1 MFSLS
6 ILACSGKENSTTSL
20 NEVDND
26 NEIDSSNV
34 VVTDNGTNDEED
46 DDIYPMPDEYYVEWA
61 IPDAANIPDENIIA
75 FNDMLSDNGY
85 DFGVK
90 FINLDFDDYSE
101 ALKEYSPDIAFIGFD
116 DIAKDKTTSVI
127 ASGYFENLDS
137 YLENSTIY
145 SKMSSKL
152 WDSVRYNGSIFTI
165 PNCSAQD
172 APVSIAFNLDKV
184 SKDVAESFDGN
195 ISEIKDILEDGIL
208 LYQVV
213 GFEFASY
220 YGYEYKSGVLV
231 SEDGDVLNFF
241 DSEECV
247 DWLRTINEL
256 YVNNQVTDD
265 TAKDWTIC
273 ITKDVGALDSE
284 NTYVY
289 AKKAI
294 IGTRYSASTGILSA
308 SDKKDDAFKL
318 LELLHTDSDYANCL
332 IYGTEFLEKDGYAV
346 NTAGEVID
354 SYLYK
359 LILGL
364 NESLLWTTDN
374 LLKFESYEDKIDYYD
389 KSVVESPAMD
399 VQLENDTSELFEI
412 MQNQIYLWQS
422 DNLESDINN
431 LKTSLQASNI
441 EAVISE
447 MSDKISAK
455 QQ

>member
-1 MFSLS
+1 
-6 ILACSGKENSTTSL
+6 
-20 NEVDND
+20 
-26 NEIDSSNV
+26 
-34 VVTDNGTNDEED
+34 
-46 DDIYPMPDEYYVEWA
+46 
-61 IPDAANIPDENIIA
+61 
-75 FNDMLSDNGY
+75 
-85 DFGVK
+85 
-90 FINLDFDDYSE
+90 
-101 ALKEYSPDIAFIGFD
+101 
-116 DIAKDKTTSVI
+116 
-127 ASGYFENLDS
+127 
-137 YLENSTIY
+137 
-145 SKMSSKL
+145 
-152 WDSVRYNGSIFTI
+152 
-165 PNCSAQD
+165 
-172 APVSIAFNLDKV
+172 
-184 SKDVAESFDGN
+184 
-195 ISEIKDILEDGIL
+195 
-208 LYQVV
+208 
-213 GFEFASY
+213 
-220 YGYEYKSGVLV
+220 VLV

-399 VQLENDTSELFEI
+399 VQLKNDTSELFEI